1 MGRKYQQEIARISKR
16 LSAACPVS
24 LTGWLSAIAPSYRSC
39 GKFTAATHQRQS
51 RISVF
56 PGGFQPDVIGIFGDG
71 QGPGSSGEEIEVVD
85 IVAGTR
91 DDGMKTGPHEDRI
104 AILRAEG
111 DVASKIGRVE
121 TLECKAFFRA
131 ADAVVVDFVEVDFGG
146 GIVDVVFVGRKAG
159 PVAAGSVHLD
169 DDEFV
174 GGEVRAGDVHD
185 LARSVSTA
193 TEAANDVFWGDQFG
207 LEFYFGRNAAFG
219 NFADGFGLESDGMI
233 RGEIEAIGQAVKNI
247 FTLADGV
254 RAFAPIY
261 CATATQ
267 KNEGGF
273 FTLRGGGITF
283 AGIQTA
289 GGHAHPFPLDAF
301 AGKVEQ
307 LAGVA
312 FGERAGM
319 DDVRSC
325 SHEAPQAAPGFPGKS
340 GSGKATVSAG
350 KNQSALPSGLT
361 VAGSN
366 WKSVLEA
373 KGFRV

>member
-39 GKFTAATHQRQS
+39 GKFTASTHQRQS

-91 DDGMKTGPHEDRI
+91 DDGMITGSHEDRI
-104 AILRAEG
+104 AVLRAEG

-131 ADAVVVDFVEVDFGG
+131 VDAIVVDFVEVDFGR
-146 GIVDVVFVGRKAG
+146 GIV
-159 PVAAGSVHLD
+159 

-174 GGEVRAGDVHD
+174 GGEVWADDVHD

-207 LEFYFGRNAAFG
+207 LEFCFGRNAAFG
-219 NFADGFGLESDGMI
+219 NFADGSGLESDGMI
-233 RGEIEAIGQAVKNI
+233 GGEIKTIGQAVENI
-247 FTLADGV
+247 LALADGMG
-254 RAFAPIY
+254 ALALIY
-261 CATATQ
+261 SAAAAEKDESGFLALC
-267 KNEGGF
+267 GGD
-273 FTLRGGGITF
+273 R
-283 AGIQTA
+283 
-289 GGHAHPFPLDAF
+289 
-301 AGKVEQ
+301 
-307 LAGVA
+307 
-312 FGERAGM
+312 
-319 DDVRSC
+319 
-325 SHEAPQAAPGFPGKS
+325 
-340 GSGKATVSAG
+340 
-350 KNQSALPSGLT
+350 
-361 VAGSN
+361 
-366 WKSVLEA
+366 KSV
-373 KGFRV
+373 V

>member
-16 LSAACPVS
+16 LSVACPVS

-39 GKFTAATHQRQS
+39 GKFTASTHQRQS

-91 DDGMKTGPHEDRI
+91 DDGMKTGSHEDRI
-104 AILRAEG
+104 AILRAES

-131 ADAVVVDFVEVDFGG
+131 VDAVVVDFVEVDFGR

-159 PVAAGSVHLD
+159 PVAAGSVDLD

-174 GGEVRAGDVHD
+174 GGEVRADDVHD

-193 TEAANDVFWGDQFG
+193 TEAANHVFWGDQFG
-207 LEFYFGRNAAFG
+207 LEFCFGRSAAFG

-247 FTLADGV
+247 FTLADGG

-261 CATATQ
+261 CATAAQ
-267 KNEGGF
+267 KHAGGF
-273 FTLRGGGITF
+273 F
-283 AGIQTA
+283 
-289 GGHAHPFPLDAF
+289 
-301 AGKVEQ
+301 
-307 LAGVA
+307 
-312 FGERAGM
+312 
-319 DDVRSC
+319 
-325 SHEAPQAAPGFPGKS
+325 
-340 GSGKATVSAG
+340 
-350 KNQSALPSGLT
+350 
-361 VAGSN
+361 
-366 WKSVLEA
+366 
-373 KGFRV
+373 